1 MSGPMY
7 QASAR
12 TFTHNLKNLSAI
24 LRTAQKDAKSRGI
37 EESVLMNARLAP
49 DMFAFNAQVMMACDI
64 AKGACGRLTANPPP
78 VFTDDDTSF
87 AALQDRIKRTLAFI
101 RTIKASEY
109 SGTESRDIEAE
120 NPMGVLEF
128 SGADFL
134 HGWALPNFYFHC
146 AAAYNILRHNGVSL
160 GKADWLG
167 QVPGMTARGPIV
179 KMFGLKSKAKP
190 GKAPRKAVPRKKT
203 TAKKK

>member
-12 TFTHNLKNLSAI
+12 TFTHNLKNLSTI
-24 LRTAQKDAKSRGI
+24 LRKAQKDAKSRGI

-49 DMFAFNAQVMMACDI
+49 DMFALNAQVMLACDI
-64 AKGACGRLTANPPP
+64 AKGACGRLTGNTPP
-78 VFTDDDTSF
+78 VFADDNASF
-87 AALQDRIKRTLAFI
+87 AELQVRIKSTQAFI
-101 RTIKASEY
+101 RGIKTSEY
-109 SGTESRDIEAE
+109 AGSESREIEAE

-134 HGWALPNFYFHC
+134 YGWALPNFYFHC
-146 AAAYNILRHNGVSL
+146 AAAYDILRHNGVPL

-179 KMFGLKSKAKP
+179 KMFGLKQKAKP
-190 GKAPRKAVPRKKT
+190 KKTPGKKAP
-203 TAKKK
+203 AKKK